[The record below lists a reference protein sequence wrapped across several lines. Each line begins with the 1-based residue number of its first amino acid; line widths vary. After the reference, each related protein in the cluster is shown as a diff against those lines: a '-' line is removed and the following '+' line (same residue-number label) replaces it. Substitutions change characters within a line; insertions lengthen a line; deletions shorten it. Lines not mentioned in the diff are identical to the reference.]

1 MFLQHS
7 SICLPCRH
15 QCFLIFWKSDRQRP
29 PVRLN
34 NVPIDY
40 IEPKIALRIFKHRF
54 GIRKSVQS
62 MGAFFVMVVRGKIM
76 QQRASDDASAIEALS
91 QPAAKQVTVICDR
104 HTVSEAGCIT
114 MPLIAVKLQNLFA
127 IENIFYALIKI
138 HTLLLR

>member
-1 MFLQHS
+1 
-7 SICLPCRH
+7 
-15 QCFLIFWKSDRQRP
+15 
-29 PVRLN
+29 
-34 NVPIDY
+34 
-40 IEPKIALRIFKHRF
+40 
-54 GIRKSVQS
+54 
-62 MGAFFVMVVRGKIM
+62 M